1 MKISNFDNVFVGS
14 EFPVQ
19 IRISKL
25 GYHET
30 YGMVA
35 ECGTSHSGSVVEI
48 RLSPDGETIALITAA
63 SQSYMDGQ
71 IAQDSFWKNST
82 LIWRKIDASK
92 C

>member
-1 MKISNFDNVFVGS
+1 MLRLLRYKSS
-14 EFPVQ
+14 VQ

-48 RLSPDGETIALITAA
+48 RLSSDGETIALITAA

-82 LIWRKIDASK
+82 LIWRKEDASK